1 MQLSNY
7 KHKIK
12 ETVKFHEVDL
22 LGVCNNAVYFN
33 YFEDARI
40 KYLQDLKKNYG
51 INEILE
57 NNSFFIMAHNHC
69 DYLIPATLDDELEIL
84 TRVIKIKNTSFELEH
99 IVLNSN
105 NQEIIAKGGGV
116 LVHINQTTK
125 KSVPLP
131 KSFYDAVLN
140 FENDVEVIK
149 NT

>member
-1 MQLSNY
+1 MKNF

-40 KYLQDLKKNYG
+40 KYLQNLKSKYD
-51 INEILE
+51 IKEILTGDL
-57 NNSFFIMAHNHC
+57 FFIMAHNYC
-69 DYLIPATLDDELEIL
+69 DYLLPAFLDDELEVH
-84 TRVIKIKNTSFELEH
+84 TKISKLKNTSFEVEH
-99 IVLNSN
+99 IVINTATK
-105 NQEIIAKGGGV
+105 EIISKGGGV
-116 LVHINQTTK
+116 LVHINKKTK

-131 KSFYDAVLN
+131 KAFYDAVLSY
-140 FENDVEVIK
+140 ENDVEVIK